1 MDEQSTL
8 KVGDRYQYA
17 GFWSRV
23 GAAVIDTVIL
33 CMLTYPIL
41 VAVYGWAYFDSDAVI
56 QGGTDF
62 VLSWLF
68 PLIAVLSFWVYR
80 QATPGKMA
88 IRAKIVDANT
98 GDKPSLRQYLIRY
111 LGYIVATL
119 PLGLGI
125 LWVAWDKRKQGW
137 HDKLANTV
145 VIGDKERTAEV
156 AFSSNSDT

>member
-1 MDEQSTL
+1 
-8 KVGDRYQYA
+8 
-17 GFWSRV
+17 
-23 GAAVIDTVIL
+23 
-33 CMLTYPIL
+33 
-41 VAVYGWAYFDSDAVI
+41 
-56 QGGTDF
+56 
-62 VLSWLF
+62 
-68 PLIAVLSFWVYR
+68 
-80 QATPGKMA
+80 MA

-145 VIGDKERTAEV
+145 VIGDKECTAEV